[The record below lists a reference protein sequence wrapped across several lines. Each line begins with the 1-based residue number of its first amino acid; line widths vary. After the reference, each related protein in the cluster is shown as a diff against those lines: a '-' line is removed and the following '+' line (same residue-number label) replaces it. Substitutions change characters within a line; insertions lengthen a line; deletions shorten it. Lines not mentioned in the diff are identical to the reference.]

1 MNVNKQY
8 WGNPMAHSE
17 NMNQKSDYQLNWIIA
32 NKPTYSESQVK
43 VALEELKRRQKVN
56 LKVEDINNIFTK
68 FWDSILRYF
77 K

>member
-1 MNVNKQY
+1 
-8 WGNPMAHSE
+8 MAHSE

-43 VALEELKRRQKVN
+43 AALEELKRRQKVN

-77 K
+77 KEAG